1 MEWLTRSSPKED
13 ITNIDWLIDV
23 LPDNKKDD
31 GKPEPDIKSQ
41 HQLLKALK
49 YLLGRILNLKG
60 SLVISPSHWK
70 DVLKELYTGK
80 IHNEWKDR

>member
-60 SLVISPSHWK
+60 SLVICPYHCK
-70 DVLKELYTGK
+70 YVLK
-80 IHNEWKDR
+80 